1 MGESRNLIVVRKMF
15 GDADPLLDWACMKP
29 RRGRHYFAACKYAT
43 MELAPVGPTIGPG
56 PFSSQVHPQ
65 KINEDAMGNK
75 DKRKEKKKPKQPKDK
90 PKAGQSK
97 SGVLAPS
104 R

>member
-1 MGESRNLIVVRKMF
+1 MGESRNLIVARKMI
-15 GDADPLLDWACMKP
+15 GDPDLLLDWARMER

-43 MELAPVGPTIGPG
+43 MELVPVGPTIGLG
-56 PFSSQVHPQ
+56 TFSSQVHHQ